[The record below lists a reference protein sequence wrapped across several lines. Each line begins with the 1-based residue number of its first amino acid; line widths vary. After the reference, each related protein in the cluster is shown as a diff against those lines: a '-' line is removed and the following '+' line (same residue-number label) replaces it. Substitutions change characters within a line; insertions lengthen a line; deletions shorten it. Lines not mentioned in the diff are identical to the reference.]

1 MQVERASKGMF
12 LVALMLL
19 ASLSGCFGEDETIQE
34 GVPIVFQIDYQMPSD
49 VVLKSGEWHE
59 FQLLGSGRAISVP
72 NDVMLFVDGYI
83 IPNGYA
89 IVEGESIN
97 GKLLLTPYV
106 DEVKLTIV
114 HPDGTGTVYELDVT
128 NGTPIVNG
136 KEWRRKW
143 NTSRVSVPIPH
154 NAAATSTDGW
164 AHRTPHSNVPL
175 LSSKVILKAWAMKLT
190 FSESLITV
198 IPLNQR
204 V

>member
-1 MQVERASKGMF
+1 MQVGRASKGMF

-34 GVPIVFQIDYQMPSD
+34 GVPIVFQIDYQTPSD

-89 IVEGESIN
+89 MVEGESMN

-114 HPDGTGTVYELDVT
+114 HPDGTGTAYELDVT

-136 KEWRRKW
+136 KEWMRKW
-143 NTSRVSVPIPH
+143 NTSRVFVPIPH
-154 NAAATSTDGW
+154 NAVATSTDGW
-164 AHRTPHSNVPL
+164 VHRTPHSNVPL

-190 FSESLITV
+190 FSGSLITV